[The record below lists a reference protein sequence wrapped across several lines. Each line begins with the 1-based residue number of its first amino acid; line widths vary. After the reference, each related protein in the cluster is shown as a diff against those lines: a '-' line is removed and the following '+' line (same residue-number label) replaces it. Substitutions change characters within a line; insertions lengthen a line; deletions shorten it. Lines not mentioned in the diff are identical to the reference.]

1 MMKKKRKISAFIVFA
16 CLVILIIESYN
27 EQPEF
32 RIYNS
37 FIQSYTTK
45 DDSERRDTEINVIVY
60 RNYNDENLYKRIES
74 EHNRINGQPTELKIN
89 LYKWDSDI
97 KKGYN
102 PYKTIVIDYINDS
115 VVAKLFNKNIFN
127 GKSYYP
133 DYYLCT
139 IPSPLKQK
147 FWEQM

>member
-1 MMKKKRKISAFIVFA
+1 MFA

-97 KKGYN
+97 KKDIIL
-102 PYKTIVIDYINDS
+102 T
-115 VVAKLFNKNIFN
+115 KL
-127 GKSYYP
+127 
-133 DYYLCT
+133 L
-139 IPSPLKQK
+139 
-147 FWEQM
+147 